1 MATTDRGG
9 DAVRA
14 GEAVAGL
21 FGGPLGRGLSAAAK
35 AARAWYAANGD
46 RERAHTTGVW
56 LRKPGATGAD
66 PVLVVELD
74 SNLLAYEL
82 GTNKELYL
90 SRMAYRGIAIS
101 DIRFRVGKTP
111 AGREGKH
118 PRQAPGAPGA
128 SLSEQRRGTSSC
140 PEPPRLTD
148 AETRR
153 VELATRDL
161 PDGLRQSVSRAMC
174 ASLRRSKASYTQET

>member
-1 MATTDRGG
+1 MATTADRGG
-9 DAVRA
+9 EAVRA
-14 GEAVAGL
+14 GDAIAAL
-21 FGGPLGRGLSAAAK
+21 LGGPMGRGLSAAAK

-56 LRKPGATGAD
+56 LRKPGVAGAD

-90 SRMAYRGIAIS
+90 SRMAFRGIAIS
-101 DIRFRVGKTP
+101 DIRFGVGRAPAGQNTPGARRPDTPPALPNLTP
-111 AGREGKH
+111 AEM
-118 PRQAPGAPGA
+118 
-128 SLSEQRRGTSSC
+128 E
-140 PEPPRLTD
+140 
-148 AETRR
+148 R
-153 VELATRDL
+153 VERATSDL

-174 ASLRRSKASYTQET
+174 ATFRRSKASCTQET

>member
-1 MATTDRGG
+1 MATTADRGG

-14 GEAVAGL
+14 GDAIAAL
-21 FGGPLGRGLSAAAK
+21 LGGPLGRGLSAAAK

-56 LRKPGATGAD
+56 LRKSGKAGAD

-90 SRMAYRGIAIS
+90 SRMAFRGIAIS
-101 DIRFRVGKTP
+101 DIRFRVGRAP
-111 AGREGKH
+111 AGRN
-118 PRQAPGAPGA
+118 APGANRPGA
-128 SLSEQRRGTSSC
+128 EASARELPDLAPAEREQ
-140 PEPPRLTD
+140 
-148 AETRR
+148 
-153 VELATRDL
+153 VERATRDL

-174 ASLRRSKASYTQET
+174 ATFRRSKATYTQET